1 MNEPICIA
9 RARKEQTVKVKA
21 GDWIILTSPDG
32 TFSEANSAFEKAN
45 SPVNEDFNRIIIG
58 KIQHTRP
65 SQNPITKVENETR
78 LKQFG
83 DQNKRVQEIAA
94 SARDRSVKQAEED
107 SKKREVQKSKD
118 LDRANAIAA
127 QIRKATNYKAVE
139 VPK

>member
-65 SQNPITKVENETR
+65 SQNPITKAENETR

>member
-9 RARKEQTVKVKA
+9 RARKETTVKVKA
-21 GDWIILTSPDG
+21 GDWIILTNPDG
-32 TFSEANSAFEKAN
+32 TFSEANAAFEKAN

-65 SQNPITKVENETR
+65 SQNPITKAENEVR

-94 SARDRSVKQAEED
+94 SARDRSVKQAEEE